1 MQKYATT
8 RINLSLLIFVQ
19 EETTQE
25 LTVVGVRVEEEAVV
39 AFRNSPYSSPSET
52 QGTCSRF
59 RLVPSTVVHFVAKR
73 YRLVFVLDFSPST
86 LSVVCFM
93 LMCLKL
99 TPYLHYVHLCSQLFN
114 CSLSKVTIQKEC
126 MDHNSYDC

>member
-1 MQKYATT
+1 MLKHSNYHSIIYRKNDLYERCRNMPQLLNIK
-8 RINLSLLIFVQ
+8 INLSPLTFIQ

-39 AFRNSPYSSPSET
+39 AFRNSPNSSPSET
-52 QGTCSRF
+52 QGTCSSF

-93 LMCLKL
+93 LICWKL
-99 TPYLHYVHLCSQLFN
+99 TPYLHYTS
-114 CSLSKVTIQKEC
+114 
-126 MDHNSYDC
+126 